1 MISTL
6 WRDGYGTA
14 VEAWSAGPEV
24 CPDGITRRWVDL
36 LITDREHDAD
46 PTELALRVEP
56 AELAELAR
64 MLAEVAEAVAR

>member
-14 VEAWSAGPEV
+14 VEAYYGGPED
-24 CPDGITRRWVDL
+24 CPDGITRRWIDL

-46 PTELALRVEP
+46 PTELALRLDP
-56 AELAELAR
+56 AELAELAG
-64 MLAEVAEAVAR
+64 MLAELAEAVDR